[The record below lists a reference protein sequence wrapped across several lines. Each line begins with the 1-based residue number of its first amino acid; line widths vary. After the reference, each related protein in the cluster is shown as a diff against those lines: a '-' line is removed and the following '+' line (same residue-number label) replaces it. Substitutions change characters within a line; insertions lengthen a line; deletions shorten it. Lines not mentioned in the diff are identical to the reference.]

1 MSPRKILRIV
11 LIVIFLLLLWTRTGR
26 LSRGW
31 LIGATVLALLLLLG
45 LLAGL
50 FRKPR
55 NLKDEV
61 PQHPLGLDD

>member
-11 LIVIFLLLLWTRTGR
+11 LIVIFLLLLWTRAGR

-31 LIGATVLALLLLLG
+31 LIGATVLALLLVLG
-45 LLAGL
+45 LVAGL

-55 NLKDEV
+55 SLRDEV
-61 PQHPLGLDD
+61 PKHPLGLE